1 MDFKRMN
8 KKFSEYL
15 DIFELTES
23 IKTLM
28 RFLNVDYERKP
39 GTTQQFFNLTH
50 SDDYISV
57 FVNNFSNPKKIS
69 VKYHEWDEQD
79 EMFTSYQKESIMD
92 LMDHII
98 HQEIHLFKEELS
110 KKVKC
115 DKCSWEWKIEPEDED
130 PYLCHTCGYDNSEMT
145 YRMDKLQ
152 KWKEKV
158 RNKYI
163 KEYNQFINDGESF

>member
-1 MDFKRMN
+1 MNTKKMN

-15 DIFELTES
+15 DIFELTEGV
-23 IKTLM
+23 KMLL
-28 RFLNVDYERKP
+28 RFLDVDYERKP
-39 GTTQQFFNLTH
+39 GTLEQFFNLT
-50 SDDYISV
+50 SSNDYISV
-57 FVNNFSNPKKIS
+57 YVNNFSNPKKVS
-69 VKYHEWDEQD
+69 VKYHKWDNQD
-79 EMFTSYQKESIMD
+79 EIFISYEKESLED
-92 LMDHII
+92 LMNSILYY
-98 HQEIHLFKEELS
+98 ETYFFKEELS

-152 KWKEKV
+152 KWKEEV

-163 KEYNQFINDGESF
+163 KEYNQFIYGKKSL